1 MSPTLPSSSWL
12 GAAGPCAE
20 SVARPARRGRVL
32 TIIAVGVLSLDG
44 VLLLLAG
51 LWSHHPI
58 LLALGAVMLL
68 LAVGVHLLWRR
79 QVRVL
84 DEIAQARAEV
94 RAEVQAIQGL
104 IREERDE

>member
-1 MSPTLPSSSWL
+1 M
-12 GAAGPCAE
+12 
-20 SVARPARRGRVL
+20 ARPARRGRAL

-58 LLALGAVMLL
+58 LLAMGAVMLL
-68 LAVGVHLLWRR
+68 LAVGVNLLWRR

-84 DEIAQARAEV
+84 DEIAQARAEMQ
-94 RAEVQAIQGL
+94 AEVQALQGIL
-104 IREERDE
+104 REKRDE

>member
-1 MSPTLPSSSWL
+1 
-12 GAAGPCAE
+12 
-20 SVARPARRGRVL
+20 VARPARRGRVL

-51 LWSHHPI
+51 LWSHRPI

-68 LAVGVHLLWRR
+68 LAIGVHLLWRR

-84 DEIAQARAEV
+84 DEIDQARAEV

>member
-1 MSPTLPSSSWL
+1 
-12 GAAGPCAE
+12 
-20 SVARPARRGRVL
+20 VL

-51 LWSHHPI
+51 LWSHRSI
-58 LLALGAVMLL
+58 LLGLGAVML
-68 LAVGVHLLWRR
+68 ASAGGVYLLWRR
-79 QVRVL
+79 QL
-84 DEIAQARAEV
+84 KMLQEIAQAKAEM